1 MIEVDNL
8 HFSYGKKRVLNG
20 VSFTLEAGRSLC
32 ILGENGC
39 GKSTLLR
46 CMLGILPFEGKVRFL
61 GQSVS
66 DIPRKAM
73 ARQIAYIPQ
82 RYHTPFAYNVI
93 DMLLM
98 GRLAHK
104 KALEG
109 FSNADYAICE
119 AALNEVNIGHLKNK
133 LFTQL
138 SGGQQQLVYIARALS
153 TQAKMIFMDEPTN
166 GLDFGNQ
173 IRLLE
178 LIQRLQT
185 QGYSFVITTH
195 HPRQAQFLD
204 TAILMIKHGQVL
216 SFGGQELLQ
225 AEPLST
231 LYDIDYQRYGAL
243 L

>member
-1 MIEVDNL
+1 MIEVEHL
-8 HFSYGKKRVLNG
+8 RFSYGKKNILND

-46 CMLGILPFEGKVRFL
+46 CMLGILPFQGKVRFQ
-61 GQSVS
+61 GQLINE
-66 DIPRKAM
+66 IPRKTL
-73 ARQIAYIPQ
+73 ARKMAYIPQ
-82 RYHTPFAYNVI
+82 RYHTPFAYRVI

-104 KALEG
+104 KTLQG
-109 FSNADYAICE
+109 FSQADYAICQQ
-119 AALNEVNIGHLKNK
+119 ALAQVNIPHLHDK
-133 LFTQL
+133 LFTEL
-138 SGGQQQLVYIARALS
+138 SGGQQQLVYIARALT

-204 TAILMIKHGQVL
+204 TAILMIKQGKVL
-216 SFGGQELLQ
+216 AFGEQALLQ
-225 AEPLST
+225 ASQFSI